1 MRSGGFRPLRARQR
15 HRNCRRGGLRCM
27 GTHRTRPGP
36 TRVGFSPLILG
47 FRVSLSAR
55 EPPKPSDDGQK
66 SEPMSHGG
74 VGPLSELLRP
84 RNCRRGGVRCVG
96 VHRKRPGPLLAG
108 FSSRVLGFQ
117 VSLCP
122 KTQRKQ
128 PGAVP
133 KSEPV
138 VGGFLETG
146 ETTSCLPTQ
155 TGLDTAAAPNHQN
168 E

>member
-1 MRSGGFRPLRARQR
+1 MAI
-15 HRNCRRGGLRCM
+15 
-27 GTHRTRPGP
+27 HRTRPGP
-36 TRVGFSPLILG
+36 TRVGFSPLLLG

-74 VGPLSELLRP
+74 VGPLSELLLP

-108 FSSRVLGFQ
+108 FSSRVLGLQ

-128 PGAVP
+128 PGAAQ

-138 VGGFLETG
+138 VEISEIAEIFEF
-146 ETTSCLPTQ
+146 
-155 TGLDTAAAPNHQN
+155 
-168 E
+168 